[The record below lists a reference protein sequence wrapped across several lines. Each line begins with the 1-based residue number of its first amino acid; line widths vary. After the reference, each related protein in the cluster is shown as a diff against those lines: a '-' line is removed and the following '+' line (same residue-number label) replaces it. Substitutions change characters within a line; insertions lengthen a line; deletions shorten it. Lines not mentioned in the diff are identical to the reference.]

1 MPLKQDR
8 VQSFTNLSEASSMET
23 PSSLALRLV
32 AREVHMG
39 TFVPRASKLLQ
50 VLSIGVGVY
59 GARSQGANMEK
70 MVDSLDALDLDVL
83 EA

>member
-50 VLSIGVGVY
+50 VLS
-59 GARSQGANMEK
+59 RLSE
-70 MVDSLDALDLDVL
+70 
-83 EA
+83 